1 MTITAGSPEGRQYRV
16 KASDAV
22 GAAWVIITAVFW
34 GAAGLAAADGSA
46 GAAFAY
52 AIVPL
57 AFMPVAGL
65 IMGDLD
71 KKRKAPR

>member
-1 MTITAGSPEGRQYRV
+1 M
-16 KASDAV
+16 KASDWVAV
-22 GAAWVIITAVFW
+22 VWLITTAVFW